1 MVGRRASPSSSGGNG
16 RGAVSLLME
25 ESRETGGN
33 DGGDQSD
40 TSHEETPEVSDET
53 SSCFEEAMKRCDA
66 LRRSPTYLDFLAR
79 SPPRRGPPDLQLQ
92 NRGSP
97 TWSRHRRV
105 GANVALQLAE

>member
-25 ESRETGGN
+25 VSRETGGN

-40 TSHEETPEVSDET
+40 TSHEDTPEVSDET

-66 LRRSPTYLDFLAR
+66 LRRSPAYFESLLHSLPRKASSYTHVGPIGSKGNLMSKSVDLW
-79 SPPRRGPPDLQLQ
+79 SP
-92 NRGSP
+92 
-97 TWSRHRRV
+97 
-105 GANVALQLAE
+105 